1 MHCTQGDDL
10 QAALTRMLDTIMRG
24 ATSGN
29 LMAPEIDKSTFGLK
43 GAIIHVPCSNKAA
56 GFKLPSEG
64 YYQLAFAYRIK
75 T

>member
-1 MHCTQGDDL
+1 MF
-10 QAALTRMLDTIMRG
+10 DTIIRG

-29 LMAPEIDKSTFGLK
+29 LQSPVIDKSTFGLK
-43 GAIIHVPCSNKAA
+43 GAILQVSCSNKAA